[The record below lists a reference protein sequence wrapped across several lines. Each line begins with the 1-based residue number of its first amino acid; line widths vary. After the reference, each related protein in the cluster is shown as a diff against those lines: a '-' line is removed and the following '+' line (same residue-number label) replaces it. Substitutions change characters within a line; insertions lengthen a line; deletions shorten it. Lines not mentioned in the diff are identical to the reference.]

1 LARQVAAA
9 AALEAAN
16 QEQPMSAIATSTV
29 SSENEELGELLTV
42 DEVAALLKV
51 SKSWVYEHTRSAGR
65 SRSDRLPHI
74 KLGKYVRFRPQALQ
88 TFLRRSTT
96 R

>member
-1 LARQVAAA
+1 
-9 AALEAAN
+9 
-16 QEQPMSAIATSTV
+16 MSAIATSMAP
-29 SSENEELGELLTV
+29 SEMEEFGELLTV

-74 KLGKYVRFRPQALQ
+74 KLGKYVRFHPQALQ
-88 TFLRRSTT
+88 AYLRRSTT

>member
-1 LARQVAAA
+1 
-9 AALEAAN
+9 
-16 QEQPMSAIATSTV
+16 MSAIATSMA
-29 SSENEELGELLTV
+29 SSEKEEFGELLTV
-42 DEVAALLKV
+42 DEVAALFKV

-74 KLGKYVRFRPQALQ
+74 KLGKYVRFHPQAVQ
-88 TFLRRSTT
+88 DFLRRATT